1 MKIKK
6 FFSVVVLRQSFL
18 VLLAFMVFLPLLFLN
33 LRNDH
38 DWGDDFAQ
46 YLKQAENISLGKPMV
61 ETGYIYN
68 PEYSSLGPRA
78 YPPGF
83 PLMIA
88 PIVAKYGNF
97 VVPYNYL
104 TSILLILTALL
115 AVLLIYKYSGWPAAI
130 LLSALIYYNPYVIQ
144 LKAEIMADIPFAL
157 FFAIFL
163 LSISRAEV
171 LKKQNW
177 IFAGL
182 IAGAAITTK
191 TIGLVLPLSLI
202 IYATQRIIIARYNK
216 ISIKETLPA
225 VKGHFYAAL
234 LSMGIYFI
242 SHIVFMRGAV
252 GGGYLNI
259 FDFGKTSE
267 AIANNI
273 YVYSEAI
280 RLFFINPDSPLFWI
294 GFPLASLFF
303 AFFITGLVLSFSKI
317 PALIDWIT
325 VIYIGLLLVYPY
337 HNAGFRFLLPL
348 APVIMIYS
356 LKTLQLLATSKSIQW
371 ITSGVSILILITYLQ
386 VMPGYFSSDDKYE
399 DGPYA
404 KHVADAFAEI
414 ASVTSEESRIV
425 FIKPRAL
432 ARFSGR
438 KAMSHHPLSSSFE
451 IYNELNPLDPTHYL
465 VYSGLPDPALEHYLK
480 TNQHSTRMIW
490 RDEFFSLYQKIN

>member
-1 MKIKK
+1 MKLKDL
-6 FFSVVVLRQSFL
+6 FSVVVLRQSFL
-18 VLLAFMVFLPLLFLN
+18 ALLVLMVFLPLLFLN

-46 YLKQAENISLGKPMV
+46 YLEQAENISLGRPMA

-68 PEYSSLGPRA
+68 PEYPSLGPRA

-88 PIVAKYGNF
+88 PVVARFGDD
-97 VVPYNYL
+97 VLPYNYF
-104 TSILLILTALL
+104 TSIMLILL
-115 AVLLIYKYSGWPAAI
+115 AMVSVLLFYKYTGWLAAI
-130 LLSALIYYNPYVIQ
+130 LLSALIYYNPYIIN

-163 LSISRAEV
+163 LSISREEV

-177 IFAGL
+177 IFAGI

-202 IYATQRIIIARYNK
+202 IYVTQRIIIARFSK
-216 ISIKETLPA
+216 ISIRETMLA

-234 LSMGIYFI
+234 ISTGIYFI
-242 SHIVFMRGAV
+242 SYIIFMRGAV

-259 FDFGKTSE
+259 FDFAKASE

-294 GFPLASLFF
+294 GFPIASLFF
-303 AFFITGLVLSFSKI
+303 AFFVTGIIHSFSKI
-317 PALIDWIT
+317 PVLTDWIT
-325 VIYIGLLLVYPY
+325 VTYIGLLLVYPY
-337 HNAGFRFLLPL
+337 HHSGFRFLLPL
-348 APVIMIYS
+348 APLIIIYS
-356 LKTLQLLATSKSIQW
+356 LKTLQLLATPKSIKW
-371 ITSGVSILILITYLQ
+371 VTSGVSVLILFTYLQ
-386 VMPGYFSSDDKYE
+386 VMPGYFVPEDKFE

-404 KHVADAFAEI
+404 THVTDAFAEI
-414 ASVTSEESRIV
+414 ASVTSSESGIV

-438 KAMSHHPLSSSFE
+438 RAMSHHPLSTSME
-451 IYNELNPLDPTHYL
+451 IYNELQPLAPTHYL
-465 VYSGLPDPALEHYLK
+465 LYSGLPDPALEHYLR
-480 TNQHSTRMIW
+480 TNQNETRMIW
-490 RDEFFSLYQKIN
+490 RDEYFRLYQKIR